1 MSGTVPSPHGSPAP
15 TPVVPSAPA
24 LPVSAH
30 ATSATALAATRR
42 QVLVGGAVGLGA
54 AALAGPRATAAP
66 AAAATRARS
75 RVSDPFTLGVASG
88 DPLPDGVVLWTRLAP
103 DPLAEDGLGG
113 MPDRRVRVLWQVS
126 ENEDFRGV
134 AASGHVETG
143 PEAAH
148 SVHVEVNGLRPG
160 ATYFYR
166 FRTGNEISPVGRT
179 RTAPAPGSSPDRF
192 SFAFAS
198 CQNYTQGHYTAQAH
212 LAEEDL
218 DLVAFLGDYI
228 YEGGGQ
234 GTIGRGHLPAHETT
248 SLSDYRIRHAQYK
261 TDEGLRAAHA
271 AFPWAVVFDDHEVE
285 NNWADDTSYGQ
296 DVDPREFLR
305 RRARA
310 FQAYYEHMPLRSAQR
325 PDGPD
330 LRLFRR
336 LSYGD
341 LVDLYLLDTRQY
353 RSVQD
358 DVGRDD
364 PARTL
369 LGQQQREWLF
379 DGLAGS
385 RARWNVLA
393 QQVFFSQR
401 DFADGD
407 DTAFSD
413 DAWDNYRVE
422 RDSVRDRLA
431 HAANPVVVTGDVHA
445 NYVCDVKADFDD
457 PDSATVA
464 TELVG
469 TSFTSGG
476 DGLDQRPTDA
486 VQLREN
492 PHIHYVNR
500 RRGYVR
506 NVVTPTEWTADYR
519 VVDYVSEP
527 GAPVGDLARFV
538 IDEGT
543 PGVRP
548 RG

>member
-1 MSGTVPSPHGSPAP
+1 MSGTVPSPHGSPDQ
-15 TPVVPSAPA
+15 TPVVPSARTRSASAPA
-24 LPVSAH
+24 
-30 ATSATALAATRR
+30 TTRR

-54 AALAGPRATAAP
+54 AALVGLGAP
-66 AAAATRARS
+66 AAHASPVRRGWA

-103 DPLAEDGLGG
+103 DPLAENGLGG
-113 MPDRRVRVLWQVS
+113 MPDRRAQVLWQVS
-126 ENEDFRGV
+126 EHEDFRGIT
-134 AASGHVETG
+134 ASGHVETG
-143 PEAAH
+143 PEAAY

-160 ATYFYR
+160 ADYFYR

-179 RTAPAPGSSPDRF
+179 RTAPAPGSSPERF

-198 CQNYTQGHYTAQAH
+198 CQNYTHGHYTAQAH
-212 LAEEDL
+212 LAQEDL

-234 GTIGRGHLPAHETT
+234 GTIGRGHLPAYETT

-261 TDEGLRAAHA
+261 TDEGLQAAHA

-285 NNWADDTSYGQ
+285 NNWADDTSYGE
-296 DVDPREFLR
+296 DVDPEEFLR

-325 PDGPD
+325 PHGPD
-330 LRLFRR
+330 LQLFRR
-336 LSYGD
+336 LSFGD
-341 LVDLYLLDTRQY
+341 LFDLHLLDTRQY
-353 RSVQD
+353 RSVQAED
-358 DVGRDD
+358 GERDD

-369 LGQQQREWLF
+369 LGQRQREWLF
-379 DGLAGS
+379 DGLANSG
-385 RARWNVLA
+385 ARWNVLA

-401 DFADGD
+401 DFTDGD
-407 DTAFSD
+407 DATYSD

-431 HAANPVVVTGDVHA
+431 STANPVVVTGDVHA

-476 DGLDQRPTDA
+476 DGMDQRPTDA
-486 VQLREN
+486 VQLQEN
-492 PHIHYVNR
+492 PHIHYINR

-527 GAPVGDLARFV
+527 GAPIGDLARFV

>member
-1 MSGTVPSPHGSPAP
+1 MPGTVASPHGSPVP
-15 TPVVPSAPA
+15 TPVPSAR
-24 LPVSAH
+24 
-30 ATSATALAATRR
+30 TASVRAPAATRR

-54 AALAGPRATAAP
+54 AALVGAAAP
-66 AAAATRARS
+66 AAHAGTAPRARS

-103 DPLAEDGLGG
+103 DPLAEDGRGG
-113 MPDRRVRVLWQVS
+113 MPDRPVRVLWQVS
-126 ENEDFRGV
+126 ENEDFRRI
-134 AASGHVETG
+134 AASGQVETG

-148 SVHVEVNGLRPG
+148 SVHVEVNGLRPA

-166 FRTGNEISPVGRT
+166 FRTGGEISPVGRT

-212 LAEEDL
+212 LAREDL

-248 SLSDYRIRHAQYK
+248 SLADYRIRHAQYK

-285 NNWADDTSYGQ
+285 NNWADDTSYEA

-310 FQAYYEHMPLRSAQR
+310 FQAYYEHMPLRSSQR

-330 LRLFRR
+330 QRLFRR
-336 LSYGD
+336 LSHGD
-341 LVDLYLLDTRQY
+341 LVDLHLLDTRQY
-353 RSVQD
+353 RSAQVED
-358 DVGRDD
+358 GERDD
-364 PARTL
+364 PDRTL
-369 LGQQQREWLF
+369 LGRRQREWLF
-379 DGLAGS
+379 DGLARS

-401 DFADGD
+401 DFAGGGE
-407 DTAFSD
+407 TAFSD

-431 HAANPVVVTGDVHA
+431 RSANPVVVTGDVHA

-492 PHIHYVNR
+492 PHIHYLNR

-527 GAPVGDLARFV
+527 GAPIGDLARFV
-538 IDEGT
+538 IDEGV

>member
-1 MSGTVPSPHGSPAP
+1 MSGTVPSPNGSPAQ
-15 TPVVPSAPA
+15 TPVVPSAHTA
-24 LPVSAH
+24 PVSAL
-30 ATSATALAATRR
+30 ATTRR

-54 AALAGPRATAAP
+54 AALAGIGAP
-66 AAAATRARS
+66 AAHAGTVSPRS
-75 RVSDPFTLGVASG
+75 RVSDPFSLGVASG

-113 MPDRRVRVLWQVS
+113 MPDRRAQVQWQVS
-126 ENEDFRGV
+126 ENEDFRSIT
-134 AASGHVETG
+134 ASGRVETG

-160 ATYFYR
+160 AHYFYR

-179 RTAPAPGSSPDRF
+179 KTAPAPGSSPDRF

-212 LAEEDL
+212 LAAEDL

-261 TDEGLRAAHA
+261 TDEGLQAAHA

-285 NNWADDTSYGQ
+285 NNWADDNSYGQ
-296 DVDPREFLR
+296 DVDPEEFLR

-325 PDGPD
+325 PDGSD
-330 LRLFRR
+330 LQLFRR

-353 RSVQD
+353 RSVQVED
-358 DVGRDD
+358 GERDD
-364 PARTL
+364 PERTL
-369 LGQQQREWLF
+369 LGQRQREWLL
-379 DGLAGS
+379 DGLANSGS
-385 RARWNVLA
+385 RWNILA

-401 DFADGD
+401 DFVDGAE
-407 DTAFSD
+407 TNFSN

-431 HAANPVVVTGDVHA
+431 DTANPVVVTGDVHA

-476 DGLDQRPTDA
+476 DGVDQRPTDA
-486 VQLREN
+486 VQLQEN
-492 PHIHYVNR
+492 PHIHYINR

-519 VVDYVSEP
+519 IVDYVSEP

-543 PGVRP
+543 RGVRP